1 MREPAKPPA
10 SASRTL
16 AGSAPARLAKV
27 SASATAWMVRPT
39 MIWFATLAVWPSPFG
54 PTWVMVLPIVS
65 KSGFALSKA
74 SGLPPTMMVS
84 AAFFAPTSPPETG
97 ASR

>member
-1 MREPAKPPA
+1 
-10 SASRTL
+10 
-16 AGSAPARLAKV
+16 
-27 SASATAWMVRPT
+27 

-54 PTWVMVLPIVS
+54 PTWVMVLPIAS
-65 KSGFALSKA
+65 KIGFAFANA
-74 SGLPPTMMVS
+74 SGLPPTMIVS